1 MSWLYVPGLPCCP
14 KESGPHSSFLD
25 TKSEPCAT
33 WSGKPLLPANWS
45 RLWKRESS
53 IRRLSGVICEPSTAD
68 AGVVSWI
75 SSRRDFLARTYPLQ
89 ESDQGWMAGAAAS
102 SSKSFASQRIAVR
115 DGSFWK
121 TLQVSLAPQLPLWT
135 KKAPPSTSGITTP
148 KAFRKWALKMA
159 AYSKE
164 RPPESW
170 ENWPTAGGTR
180 SGSLFPRP
188 MWVPATG
195 GRDGSA
201 SLGEE
206 NWPTPVA
213 NDDNKTPEAH
223 MAMKSRM
230 KGGPRNTITS
240 LQVKVQ
246 TNWLTP
252 HGMGGIDSTG
262 KLGAGGEFAKQA
274 TQWLTP
280 NAPNGGRSVPAELVA
295 SKGTTEDSEA
305 AGGAGTIQRGAR
317 GHSLNSSTQAWP
329 TPASR
334 DHKGTDLPS
343 RRGGASLSHATQT
356 GVFSHSSPPAQPI
369 HDGQES
375 SPAGP
380 GSPRRLNPAFGCWLM
395 GLPCWWTNPG
405 LTSFAK
411 SEMELYRSRQQ
422 QHLSCLFDEHRGG

>member
-1 MSWLYVPGLPCCP
+1 
-14 KESGPHSSFLD
+14 
-25 TKSEPCAT
+25 
-33 WSGKPLLPANWS
+33 
-45 RLWKRESS
+45 
-53 IRRLSGVICEPSTAD
+53 
-68 AGVVSWI
+68 
-75 SSRRDFLARTYPLQ
+75 
-89 ESDQGWMAGAAAS
+89 
-102 SSKSFASQRIAVR
+102 
-115 DGSFWK
+115 
-121 TLQVSLAPQLPLWT
+121 
-135 KKAPPSTSGITTP
+135 
-148 KAFRKWALKMA
+148 
-159 AYSKE
+159 
-164 RPPESW
+164 
-170 ENWPTAGGTR
+170 
-180 SGSLFPRP
+180 
-188 MWVPATG
+188 
-195 GRDGSA
+195 
-201 SLGEE
+201 
-206 NWPTPVA
+206 
-213 NDDNKTPEAH
+213 

-274 TQWLTP
+274 TQWLTL

-295 SKGTTEDSEA
+295 SKGTTEDGDKRTVGLESQTKHWQADPLAWARPTPRSTDGAKGGPNQAGSKGDLMLPSAAAQWPTPTGQDSEA

-343 RRGGASLSHATQT
+343 RTGGASLSHATQT

-422 QHLSCLFDEHRGG
+422 QHLSCLFDEHRR

>member
-14 KESGPHSSFLD
+14 KESGPHSSFLESV
-25 TKSEPCAT
+25 TEQSVT
-33 WSGKPLLPANWS
+33 WSGKPLPPLSWS
-45 RLWKRESS
+45 RLWKREPL
-53 IRRLSGVICEPSTAD
+53 IRRLSGVTCEPSTAQRGAD
-68 AGVVSWI
+68 AWI
-75 SSRRDFLARTYPLQ
+75 SSLRASRARTSASQ
-89 ESDQGWMAGAAAS
+89 ESGQDLTAS
-102 SSKSFASQRIAVR
+102 APASFSTSSTLPTIAVR
-115 DGSFWK
+115 GASLWR
-121 TLQVSLAPQLPLWT
+121 TSAPSLLQPPPLWT
-135 KKAPPSTSGITTP
+135 KRKASLT
-148 KAFRKWALKMA
+148 
-159 AYSKE
+159 KE
-164 RPPESW
+164 QPPESW
-170 ENWPTAGGTR
+170 ENWPTAGGMR
-180 SGSLFPRP
+180 NGSLFQRP
-188 MWVPATG
+188 MWVPAMG

-213 NDDNKTPEAH
+213 NDDNRTPEAH

-280 NAPNGGRSVPAELVA
+280 NVPNGGRSVPAELVA
-295 SKGTTEDSEA
+295 SKGQDSEQ
-305 AGGAGTIQRGAR
+305 AGGAGTIAR
-317 GHSLNSSTQAWP
+317 GNRGHLLSSATTMAWP

-356 GVFSHSSPPAQPI
+356 GVFSHSSPQDQPI
-369 HDGQES
+369 PDGQES
-375 SPAGP
+375 SPDGP

-405 LTSFAK
+405 LTSFAR
-411 SEMELYRSRQQ
+411 SETDAYRSRLQ
-422 QHLSCLFDEHRGG
+422 QHLSCLFDEHRR